1 MEQRWTYLMDSNVAI
16 DYLANVIPEQGA
28 ALIDNLPPLI
38 PVITRMEL
46 LGWYRASTEQLI
58 PVEQFIRL
66 ATILPL
72 QENIILKTIQLR
84 QQHQI
89 KLPDAIIAATA
100 LEHELKLLT
109 RNESDFNRISNLE
122 VINPHNL

>member
-1 MEQRWTYLMDSNVAI
+1 MDSNVAI